1 MAAQQLQVIQAALAL
16 NPQPVGILR
25 AQRIILGQHRAF
37 IEMNQLNRH
46 RRQLPQIGLWRVQ
59 PLAQGIGIQFQQR
72 RHIAGQIDH
81 DHRIAV
87 IRMPGQRCHQA
98 GVAARRAEHAGNMDQ
113 RLHLRNVDQRRQLA
127 LVAMTIEIVKQT
139 RLPGFDQF
147 CHGDGG
153 VNVGHRVVG
162 VAVFNIISDS
172 QMLKAKAWQSVVVLR
187 PVDPFRAQGVTG
199 AHHIQQ
205 IPARVVVLPAPGVG
219 IVKVTIENI
228 TADLLIEA
236 HIVIADDAGFRH
248 REQIVNPAGKGGF
261 VIAFGV
267 RLLRGDPGYHH
278 RLRLRQIVVGQFAVE
293 NLRLT
298 DDIQFGIGA
307 NGGELGRPIERR
319 VGTEGF
325 VIVE

>member
-1 MAAQQLQVIQAALAL
+1 
-16 NPQPVGILR
+16 
-25 AQRIILGQHRAF
+25 
-37 IEMNQLNRH
+37 MNQLNRH
-46 RRQLPQIGLWRVQ
+46 RRQLAQIGFWRVQ

-72 RHIAGQIDH
+72 RHVAGQIDH

-98 GVAARRAEHAGNMDQ
+98 GVAARRAEHAGDMDQ
-113 RLHLRNVDQRRQLA
+113 RLHVRNVDQRRQLA
-127 LVAMTIEIVKQT
+127 LVPITVEIVKQT

-153 VNVGHRVVG
+153 INVGHRVVG
-162 VAVFNIISDS
+162 VAVFNVVSDG
-172 QMLKAKAWQSVVVLR
+172 QMLKAKTRQTLVVLR
-187 PVDPFRAQGVTG
+187 PVDPFRAQGIAG

-228 TADLLIEA
+228 TADLIIEA

-261 VIAFGV
+261 IVAFGV
-267 RLLRGDPGYHH
+267 RFLRGDPGYHH

-293 NLRLT
+293 NLRFT
-298 DDIQFGIGA
+298 DDIQFGIGT
-307 NGGELGRPIERR
+307 NGGELGRSIERR
-319 VGTEGF
+319 VGAEGF